1 LSVDATLVSAA
12 SDIRS
17 YVIDQF
23 MFGQGGEQLSNQDSL
38 LQKGI
43 LDSMGVLE
51 LVAFIEKRF
60 GVKVEDDEMLPANLD
75 SVNKV
80 ADFVSRKVR

>member
-1 LSVDATLVSAA
+1 
-12 SDIRS
+12 
-17 YVIDQF
+17 